1 MAENRTPAEV
11 ADEIA
16 EAVRT
21 LNYMTGAGGSVEL
34 EYPADLA
41 QVLVNL
47 KIADRMPQLFGQMA
61 SWITAEHDAGRV
73 AHDQA
78 ADVGDYVAA
87 VTDALQRASDDAV
100 ALGAAL
106 YSAHEA
112 SSSLKAKE

>member
-21 LNYMTGAGGSVEL
+21 LNYMTGDGGSVEL

-61 SWITAEHDAGRV
+61 P
-73 AHDQA
+73 
-78 ADVGDYVAA
+78 VGLPQSTTPGEWPTTRRPA
-87 VTDALQRASDDAV
+87 
-100 ALGAAL
+100 
-106 YSAHEA
+106 
-112 SSSLKAKE
+112 